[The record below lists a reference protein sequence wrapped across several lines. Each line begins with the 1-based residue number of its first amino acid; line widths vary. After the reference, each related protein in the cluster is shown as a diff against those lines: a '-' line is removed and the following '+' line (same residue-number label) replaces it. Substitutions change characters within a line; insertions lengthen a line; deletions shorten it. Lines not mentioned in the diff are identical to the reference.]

1 MERSQTDL
9 SKSVSGRVLRSG
21 RRGRKQLPATELFQA
36 NHRKIS
42 ARFDIET
49 FQNAAKCVLWG
60 YPYLL
65 KEFNETVVPRLWE
78 ADWCRENA
86 DVADGLYEKDDV
98 YFYAT

>member
-1 MERSQTDL
+1 MEHSQTDP
-9 SKSVSGRVLRSG
+9 SKSVSGRVPRSG
-21 RRGRKQLPATELFQA
+21 RRGRKQLSTAVLCQA
-36 NHRKIS
+36 NHREIS

-65 KEFNETVVPRLWE
+65 KEFNETVVPRLRE

-86 DVADGLYEKDDV
+86 EVADGLYEKDDV